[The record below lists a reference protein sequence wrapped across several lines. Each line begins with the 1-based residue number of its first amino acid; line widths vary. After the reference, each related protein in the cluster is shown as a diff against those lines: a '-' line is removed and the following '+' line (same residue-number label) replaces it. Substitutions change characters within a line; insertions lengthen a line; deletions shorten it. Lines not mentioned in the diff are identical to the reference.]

1 MKLSS
6 PPESNLTDRVAATL
20 REQIT
25 QGGFSPGDV
34 LPPETVIAGRL
45 GISRTVLREAVSRLK
60 ADGLVSSKQ
69 GVGLVVL
76 DNRPSSV
83 LRLRAAAAHDLE
95 EVISIVELRL
105 GFEIEA
111 AGFAAMRRD
120 ADDLEEMRQ
129 ALAEMRAAVESGK
142 ESIGVEAD
150 FRFHRAIAN
159 ATRNPNYITF
169 FGFLAQLYRHNLVVS
184 RERSAKMA
192 PRGRLAQQEHEAIFE
207 AILAGDA
214 DAARRAARVHV
225 ENTGKRL
232 RSAGELL
239 APVKR
244 IKHQGS
250 AVKPSLTVKPV
261 RSRRTPL
268 RMPAASDPADI
279 TDSRSLG

>member
-1 MKLSS
+1 MKLSL

-34 LPPETVIAGRL
+34 LPPETVIAERL
-45 GISRTVLREAVSRLK
+45 GVSRTVLREAVSRLK
-60 ADGLVSSKQ
+60 VDGLVSSKQ
-69 GVGLVVL
+69 GVGLMVL

-83 LRLRAAAAHDLE
+83 LRLRAASAHDLE

-120 ADDLEEMRQ
+120 AGDLEEMRQ
-129 ALAEMRAAVESGK
+129 ALAEMRAAVESGE

-159 ATRNPNYITF
+159 ATRNSNYISL

-184 RERSAKMA
+184 RERSAKLA
-192 PRGRLAQQEHEAIFE
+192 PRGRLAQQEHEAIYQ

-214 DAARRAARVHV
+214 DAARQAARTHV
-225 ENTGKRL
+225 ENTGSRL

-239 APVKR
+239 APVRRKKR
-244 IKHQGS
+244 PGD
-250 AVKPSLTVKPV
+250 AETPPLAVKPV
-261 RSRRTPL
+261 RSGRTPS
-268 RMPAASDPADI
+268 RIRAA
-279 TDSRSLG
+279 